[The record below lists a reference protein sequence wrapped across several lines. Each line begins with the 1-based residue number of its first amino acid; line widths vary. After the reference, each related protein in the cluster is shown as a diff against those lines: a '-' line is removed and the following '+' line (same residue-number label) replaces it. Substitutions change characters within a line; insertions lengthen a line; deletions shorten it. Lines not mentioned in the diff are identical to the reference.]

1 MKKYIVLALIILLTG
16 CNSFISDRQMVLD
29 APKTLKYNKKTY
41 YLKNDKDLGAV
52 ARYVYFQKKADSK
65 NWNSSIELLL
75 DRNKDALSLA
85 ERIDLRKKVYTNT
98 GVEHFDLYEKD
109 NTLYAFVIHAPTE
122 QQNNWQI
129 NVSKGKD
136 LEDCGFVQYQ
146 YSLKIPKTQKLVKMG
161 KVKLIGYLKKYAVDK
176 ELERL
181 IKTEWTLKCKPA
193 PLDTPQS
200 NEQ

>member
-41 YLKNDKDLGAV
+41 YLKNNKDLGTV
-52 ARYVYFQKKADSK
+52 ARYVYFEKKADGK

-109 NTLYAFVIHAPTE
+109 NTLYAFVIYAPTE

-181 IKTEWTLKCKPA
+181 IKAEWTLKCKPA